1 MLKIGKK
8 IISKNNK
15 PYIIAEA
22 CINHE
27 GNINIAKKMVKL
39 ASMAGASA
47 IKFQMHVLDD
57 EMLRK
62 TPKSKN
68 FKESL
73 YDALKR
79 TNLNVKQ
86 HIYLKKYCK
95 INNIDY
101 LCTPFSRKSADIL
114 FKEVKVNVFK
124 VGSGELTNLP
134 LQIHIAK
141 KKMPT
146 IISTGMSTLKEVSE
160 TFNQVYKINKKIALT
175 QCTSIYPC
183 PSKYS
188 DIGVIKEYIKKFKI
202 PIGLSDHTN
211 SIYTSLGA
219 IALGACIIEKH
230 FTLNKKA
237 RGPDHASS
245 IEPQELKQLVEGA
258 NAIFEARNE
267 KKRIHKK
274 EFEIIKWARES
285 VVTTKNIKKGEILSE
300 QNISVKRPAPKKGI
314 IPAKSFRSA
323 IGKRAKLNLKNNKQ
337 LKWAEII

>member
-1 MLKIGKK
+1 MLRIGKK
-8 IISKNNK
+8 IISKNNE

-27 GNINIAKKMVKL
+27 GNINIAKQMVKL
-39 ASMAGASA
+39 AANAGASA

-57 EMLRK
+57 EMLK
-62 TPKSKN
+62 EAPKSKN

-73 YDALKR
+73 YDTLNR
-79 TNLNVKQ
+79 TNLSIKQ

-95 INNIDY
+95 KNKIDY

-114 FKEVKVNVFK
+114 FKDVKVNVFK

-141 KKMPT
+141 KKLPT
-146 IISTGMSTLKEVSE
+146 IISTGMSTLNEVKE
-160 TFNQVYKINKKIALT
+160 TFKQVFKINKKIALT

-188 DIGVIKEYIKKFKI
+188 DIGVVKEYIKKFKI

-237 RGPDHASS
+237 SGPDHASS
-245 IEPQELKQLVEGA
+245 IEPHELKQLVEGA
-258 NAIFEARNE
+258 RAIFQARNE

-285 VVTTKNIKKGEILSE
+285 VVTTKHIAKGEILNE
-300 QNISVKRPAPKKGI
+300 MNISVKRPAPKKGI

-323 IGKRAKLNLKNNKQ
+323 IGKRAKTNLKNNKQ
-337 LKWAEII
+337 LKWTEIT